1 MSYSCFTAR
10 QRSSVSTRSSPWLSD
25 SSLIRLDSIAGFT
38 WRPPSANT
46 CIMVLMYQEGSGAKL
61 GVRRRR
67 RAYRSAMSQILS
79 MSCSRW
85 KRS

>member
-1 MSYSCFTAR
+1 M
-10 QRSSVSTRSSPWLSD
+10 
-25 SSLIRLDSIAGFT
+25 AGFT

-46 CIMVLMYQEGSGAKL
+46 CIMVLMYQDGSGAKL
-61 GVRRRR
+61 RVRRG
-67 RAYRSAMSQILS
+67 AEGYRSAMSQRRS